1 MSYISDYLNGYMDDE
16 EFKLISA
23 MENRKDRWE
32 QEHEFDEQEGEEDE
46 GLDAED

>member
-1 MSYISDYLNGYMDDE
+1 MSYISDYLKGYMDDE

-32 QEHEFDEQEGEEDE
+32 QEHEFDEEGEDDE
-46 GLDAED
+46 GLDTED